1 MSTQQATRCTAEDRL
16 IFACLKQHFDAT
28 DAARVASDF
37 ASVAIDWDMLGRIST
52 EHGIGALMCVNLGR
66 CAVAGVAVPASL
78 LKQLRLALFQS
89 VAEHKRREPQLRR
102 ALELAHRLGQDAM
115 LLKGAAL
122 DAVVYAHPEYVLSLD
137 IDILIR
143 SQHDELHEADA
154 ESLWDLNESGPFEVS
169 LGDHH
174 DLDLNDLFA
183 VDYPLLWR
191 GARLIDVQGL
201 SAWVMAPTDMV
212 VFACM
217 NCCRKRFFHP
227 RNLYALRTLLETYDP
242 VDWHA
247 VCHTARHH
255 RCEVVV
261 FAALECMRRWFGID
275 VPADLC
281 RQLGV
286 GFARARL
293 IRWLV
298 GTMSFASLTTRTD
311 LLRDKTMA
319 SQLSERHKW
328 QRSLLLPYAC
338 YSWRQVMQRIRWLV
352 ARQPATAD

>member
-1 MSTQQATRCTAEDRL
+1 MSTHEATPCPAEDRL
-16 IFACLKQHFDAT
+16 IFACLKQHFDSD
-28 DAARVASDF
+28 DAFAVAEKF
-37 ASVAIDWDMLGRIST
+37 ASVPIDWDVLGRIST
-52 EHGIGALMCVNLGR
+52 EHGIGALMYVNLGR
-66 CAVAGVAVPASL
+66 CADAGIAVPASL

-143 SQHDELHEADA
+143 SRHEDLPEADA
-154 ESLWDLNESGPFEVS
+154 ESLWDLNDSGPFEVS

-174 DLDLNDLFA
+174 DLDLDDLFP

-191 GARLIDVQGL
+191 GARAIDVQGL
-201 SAWVMAPTDMV
+201 SARVMAPADMV

-227 RNLYALRTLLETYDP
+227 RNLYGLRTLLETFKP

-247 VCHTARHH
+247 VCQTAHNH
-255 RCEVVV
+255 RCETVV
-261 FAALECMRRWFGID
+261 FAALECLRCWLGVA
-275 VPADLC
+275 VPKDL
-281 RQLGV
+281 RSRLGV
-286 GFARARL
+286 GVLRSVL

-298 GTMSFASLTTRTD
+298 GTMSFATLATRTH
-311 LLRDKTMA
+311 LLRDRTMA
-319 SQLSERHKW
+319 SQLKERHKW
-328 QRSLLLPYAC
+328 QRSVLLPYAC
-338 YSWRQVMQRIRWLV
+338 YTWRQVMRRLRWLMAGRPEV
-352 ARQPATAD
+352 AG